1 MPMEKRPMLSVVIP
15 CFNEEPNLPLLYRRL
30 QPVLES
36 TGYAYELLFV
46 DDGSADGTFAAVK
59 ALHTQ
64 DSRVGG
70 LSFSRNFGHQIA
82 LLAGMQAARG
92 ELVLSM
98 DADLQHPP
106 ETIPLLLAKSLE
118 GYDIVNT
125 RRIDHARIGYFKKAS
140 SGLFY
145 RLLSYLSEI
154 KVEPAAAD
162 FRLMNRRATD
172 AFLQLPERGRF
183 TRGMVSWMGFR
194 QAIVEYQAQERAAG
208 QSKYSLSKMLRLG
221 LDGIA
226 AFSSRPL
233 RISFFTGLIISG
245 LGLAYGLYILAAF
258 IAGQTIQGWA
268 SMMLTQLI
276 IGGAVLIN
284 LGIVGEY
291 IARIFNEV
299 KARPLYFIQEQV
311 ACKEER
317 QDIAQD

>member
-1 MPMEKRPMLSVVIP
+1 MEKRQLLSIVIP
-15 CFNEEPNLPLLYRRL
+15 CLNEEQNIGLLYRRL
-30 QPVLES
+30 QAVLNQLD
-36 TGYAYELLFV
+36 YDYEFVFV
-46 DDGSADGTFAAVK
+46 DDGSTDGTFREVK
-59 ALHTQ
+59 ALNAQ
-64 DSRVGG
+64 DNRVGG
-70 LSFSRNFGHQIA
+70 ISFSRNFGHQIA
-82 LLAGMQAARG
+82 LLAGMKAAKG
-92 ELVLSM
+92 ELVLAM

-106 ETIPLLLAKSLE
+106 EAIPLLLAKSQE

-125 RRIDHARIGYFKKAS
+125 RRIDHARIGYFKKTS
-140 SGLFY
+140 SRLFY
-145 RLLSYLSEI
+145 RLLSYLSEV

-162 FRLMNRRATD
+162 FRLMTRQATD
-172 AFLQLPERGRF
+172 AFLMLPERGRF

-208 QSKYSLSKMLRLG
+208 QSKYSLRKMVRLG

-233 RISFFTGLIISG
+233 RISFYTGLLISF

-258 IAGQTIQGWA
+258 ISGHTIQGWA

-299 KARPLYFIQEQV
+299 KARPLFFIQEQV
-311 ACKEER
+311 GGPAEEEPPGK
-317 QDIAQD
+317 A